1 MKNVS
6 SVEAHLWEEKGCIS
20 VGKLKVLVLFW
31 VTRMRSM
38 EGLHLCWWVP
48 AAFKGVSKAFS
59 RCTQRNIC
67 NPAQWWRAVRKV
79 ARGSDTGEQLFGAD
93 ICFSGPGY
101 GSWYGLFQIY
111 RVSMAC
117 SVSSPSWGWLLR
129 TAAGQWKHWMF
140 CCRGN
145 SIKAEVPKEH
155 FENSRMKNTC
165 RIPEI
170 SHKYDKVAE
179 GKPALQIPGTLPEKT
194 P

>member
-1 MKNVS
+1 MKNVA
-6 SVEAHLWEEKGCIS
+6 SVKAHLWEEKGCIS

-38 EGLHLCWWVP
+38 EGLHLCWWIP

-93 ICFSGPGY
+93 ICFSGSGY
-101 GSWYGLFQIY
+101 GSWYGLFWIY

-117 SVSSPSWGWLLR
+117 SMFPPLHEDGCSGLLQDNENTECFAAEA
-129 TAAGQWKHWMF
+129 TASRQKCQRSTLKTAEWK
-140 CCRGN
+140 
-145 SIKAEVPKEH
+145 
-155 FENSRMKNTC
+155 
-165 RIPEI
+165 
-170 SHKYDKVAE
+170 
-179 GKPALQIPGTLPEKT
+179 TLVEFLR
-194 P
+194 